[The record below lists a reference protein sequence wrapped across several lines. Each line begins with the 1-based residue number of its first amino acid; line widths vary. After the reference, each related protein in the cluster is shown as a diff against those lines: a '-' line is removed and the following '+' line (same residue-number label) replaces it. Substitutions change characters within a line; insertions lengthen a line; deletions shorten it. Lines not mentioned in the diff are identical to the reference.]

1 LRIKTMG
8 KNIKIDLKKLDKECG
23 CPRNCDCTG
32 DCKKFNADAEKA
44 TDQENAKIKTKSRY
58 SK

>member
-1 LRIKTMG
+1 MG